1 MDILNETVA
10 EGEASDPHDFMND
23 RWLSYIL
30 ASKQLS
36 SKYFLVGFF
45 ESLEL

>member
-1 MDILNETVA
+1 MDILSETVA

-36 SKYFLVGFF
+36 SKYFLAVFF
-45 ESLEL
+45 